1 MIRRKATARWQGN
14 GKAGNGTLTTQSYV
28 LQETPYSFRTRFEE
42 GEGTNP
48 EELIAAAHAGC
59 FAMKLA
65 FNLQEAGFEA
75 KQLEV
80 SCTIEMKDGT
90 IEASHL
96 KMQAHVP
103 GIEVDRFEALA
114 NDAKENCPV
123 SRLLN
128 ATVSLEYSLSE
139 A

>member
-1 MIRRKATARWQGN
+1 MIRRKATARWQGS
-14 GKAGNGTLTTQSYV
+14 GKAGKGTLTTQSRV
-28 LQETPYSFRTRFEE
+28 LQETPYSFHSRFEE

-75 KQLEV
+75 EDLEV
-80 SCTIEMKDGT
+80 SCVIEMKDGT
-90 IEASHL
+90 IEASCLHL
-96 KMQAHVP
+96 QARVP
-103 GIEVDRFEALA
+103 AIDAEQFKKLV
-114 NDAKENCPV
+114 NDAKENCPI

-128 ATVSLEYSLSE
+128 AKVSLEYSLQQ

>member
-1 MIRRKATARWQGN
+1 
-14 GKAGNGTLTTQSYV
+14 
-28 LQETPYSFRTRFEE
+28 
-42 GEGTNP
+42 
-48 EELIAAAHAGC
+48 
-59 FAMKLA
+59 MKLA

-75 KQLEV
+75 EQLEV

-96 KMQAHVP
+96 KMQAKVP
-103 GIEVDRFEALA
+103 GIDAGRFEALA
-114 NDAKENCPV
+114 NDAKENCPI

-128 ATVSLEYSLSE
+128 ATVSLEYSLQQ

>member
-1 MIRRKATARWQGN
+1 MIRRKATAQWQGS
-14 GKAGNGTLTTQSYV
+14 GKAGKGTLTTQSHV
-28 LQETPYSFRTRFEE
+28 LQETPYSFHSRFEE

-75 KQLEV
+75 EQLEV

-96 KMQAHVP
+96 KMQAKVP
-103 GIEVDRFEALA
+103 GIDAGRFEALA
-114 NDAKENCPV
+114 NDAKENCPI

-128 ATVSLEYSLSE
+128 ATVSLEYSLQQ